1 MVNGRCHRSI
11 SRNKSPVAVVFFIV
25 LFFSETVAFSFI
37 ENTKASPSVTKN
49 VNRRAILTTIPSSI
63 VMIGS
68 QKVLAEDEVN
78 VDIIPVQ
85 VAPPSDVRSLFNEAR
100 VYESQGNIAAANRI
114 YTKVTKLAPRFIYG
128 WSNLGNTQVAFG
140 ALDPAEESYSN
151 AINLCNENL
160 KEEQKF
166 GVRRCDDLYV
176 LLLNRGS
183 LRLNNRMAKEALK
196 DLEMADYLRAKPDAL
211 ILQNRARARELNGLY
226 GGADS
231 DYTLAI
237 SMTSNEVAPFW
248 LRSAMVKFQNGD
260 TLGAFDLIRRV
271 ENRFPEAPEV
281 RAALATMLSAKGDQ
295 IGAQRKYLEI
305 PDKQRL
311 KFLDNDYMQN
321 VISWPPKMIETLSLI
336 AKAVGDKPSE

>member
-1 MVNGRCHRSI
+1 M
-11 SRNKSPVAVVFFIV
+11 
-25 LFFSETVAFSFI
+25 
-37 ENTKASPSVTKN
+37 
-49 VNRRAILTTIPSSI
+49 
-63 VMIGS
+63 
-68 QKVLAEDEVN
+68 
-78 VDIIPVQ
+78 
-85 VAPPSDVRSLFNEAR
+85 
-100 VYESQGNIAAANRI
+100 
-114 YTKVTKLAPRFIYG
+114 
-128 WSNLGNTQVAFG
+128 
-140 ALDPAEESYSN
+140 
-151 AINLCNENL
+151 
-160 KEEQKF
+160 
-166 GVRRCDDLYV
+166 RRCDDLYV